1 MLWNQKR
8 KTMNKLE
15 LFKKMMSKAKA
26 NGYKGDD
33 YKYQTGFILD
43 GDNINSVIF
52 RNDFA
57 SAIWNE
63 RGTYYTG
70 DVFLTPIWETHLK
83 LISDKE
89 DKWKYLE
96 ENVKFNN

>member
-8 KTMNKLE
+8 KKMSRLE

-33 YKYQTGFILD
+33 YEFNMGYILE
-43 GDNINSVIF
+43 GTNYYSVIF

-57 SAIWNE
+57 TALW
-63 RGTYYTG
+63 G
-70 DVFLTPIWETHLK
+70 DSMNAAGHLHE
-83 LISDKE
+83 LINAAE
-89 DKWKYLE
+89 ENKWKYLE
-96 ENVKFNN
+96 ENVPFSIR